1 MDNETR
7 YGIHRVLEPKKILP
21 QPAWK
26 IDNTMNIIE
35 NEVLIEVKTISIN
48 SSSFRQICTEHEN
61 DITKIREMVLKI
73 VELRGK
79 LHNPVTNTGGI
90 LYGQVKKIGE
100 RYENVSNIK
109 EGDYVIPLVSL
120 SMIPLK
126 INKIHNID
134 IKSSQLQVD
143 GEAILFSCFPL
154 VTTYDDIKVEHLI
167 TLMDEAGSCIQS
179 YKSANKGDKVLIMGA
194 NGKIGLLC
202 AFAARE
208 KIGKTGEITGI
219 IYSNESKALL
229 EKYNIFDKLYV
240 CDATDPIESCN
251 SLKLNERGLYDL
263 TINCINT
270 FGTEAFSILSTRDR
284 GTIFFSN
291 LSINYNTA
299 CLTAEGMGREL
310 TMIPYKGYITGHAD
324 FTINIFRKYSEL
336 RELIDLWMKKD
347 VGIKIN
353 IEENNYKKA
362 NDNLAKAI
370 NLEGYVFVS
379 DEINKVLSKTLKIA
393 KFECNVLIT
402 GESGVG
408 KEIFAQIIHKA
419 SIRNQGPYI
428 KINCSSIPENL
439 LESELFGYEKGAFTG
454 ANKEGKLGFFE
465 IANGGTIFLDEVGE
479 LPLSLQSKLLRVIQ
493 EKEIYR
499 VGGLTPIKVDASI
512 IAATNRDMANMVK
525 LGLFRED
532 LYYRLNV
539 LQIQIPALRE
549 RKSDIIPLVK
559 HFTAK
564 YNKRFS
570 MAKYFEPSSLLYM
583 LECSWKGNIRELE
596 NLVQRLLITTD
607 KNVITVI
614 DIINNL
620 DKKVNSSDY
629 KDISLDREIEKTEY
643 DVLKDAKSK
652 FKTTRK
658 MAEALGI
665 SQSTIVRKLKKY
677 NL

>member
-1 MDNETR
+1 MESETR
-7 YGIHRVLEPKKILP
+7 YGIHRVLEPKKVLP

-26 IDNTMNIIE
+26 IDNTMNV
-35 NEVLIEVKTISIN
+35 NESEALIEVKTISIN
-48 SSSFRQICTEHEN
+48 SSSLRQICTENEN
-61 DITKIREMVLKI
+61 DITKIREMVMKI

-100 RYENVSNIK
+100 KYENISNIK
-109 EGDYVIPLVSL
+109 VGDYVIPLVSL

-143 GEAILFSCFPL
+143 GEAILFSSFPIA
-154 VTTYDDIKVEHLI
+154 TTYDDIKVEHLI
-167 TLMDEAGSCIQS
+167 TLMDEAGSCIES
-179 YKSANKGDKVLIMGA
+179 YKLANNGDKVLIMGA

-202 AFAARE
+202 AFAVRE
-208 KIGKTGEITGI
+208 KIGRTGEITGI
-219 IYSNESKALL
+219 VYSRESKDLL
-229 EKYNIFDKLYV
+229 EKYNIFDKVYM
-240 CDATDPIESCN
+240 CDATNTIESYN

-270 FGTEAFSILSTRDR
+270 FGTEAFSILSTKDN
-284 GTIFFSN
+284 GTIYFSN
-291 LSINYNTA
+291 LTINYNTT
-299 CLTAEGMGREL
+299 CLTAEGIGREL
-310 TMIPYKGYITGHAD
+310 AIIPYKGYVFGHAD
-324 FTINIFRKYSEL
+324 YTINIFRKYSEL

-347 VGIKIN
+347 VGLKIN
-353 IEENNYKKA
+353 IEENNCKKA
-362 NDNLAKAI
+362 NDDLVKAI
-370 NLEGYVFVS
+370 NLGEYVFVS
-379 DEINKVLSKTLKIA
+379 DEINKVLSRTLKIA

-408 KEIFAQIIHKA
+408 KEIFAHIIYKA

-465 IANGGTIFLDEVGE
+465 IANCGTIFLDEVGE

-499 VGGLTPIKVDASI
+499 VGGLTPIKIDVSI
-512 IAATNRDMANMVK
+512 IAATNRDLPDMVK
-525 LGLFRED
+525 KGLFRED

-539 LQIQIPALRE
+539 LQIYIPALRE

-559 HFTAK
+559 HFTEK
-564 YNKRFS
+564 YNKQFS
-570 MAKYFEPSSLLYM
+570 MAKHFEPSSLLYM
-583 LECSWKGNIRELE
+583 MECPWKGNVRELE

-607 KNVITVI
+607 KNAITVI

-620 DKKVNSSDY
+620 DRGMSGDY
-629 KDISLDREIEKTEY
+629 EEISLDNEMEKTEY
-643 DVLKDAKSK
+643 IVLREAKSK
-652 FKTTRK
+652 FKTTRR